1 MATSA
6 QVSTTV
12 TIPSRQ
18 ASISPPHS
26 PTSSQPRPQQLS
38 SSSGYL
44 SSGPLNRPWWRP
56 PARNYR
62 PHPANR
68 VISSTYSPNPI
79 PIPVG
84 PRESLPHYWL
94 RALSYILRIPFREM
108 VGNVTRPYDPTVPQP
123 MADIPMSIS
132 PPSTRP
138 SSPPSTIGGTG
149 DGVSGTGTASSGTE
163 ARGGRAFLSGLWP
176 TSTQTQP
183 EYMPQ
188 IRKAWAERTGDIS
201 MALMAA
207 FFSSA
212 TVTVAAIVALTL
224 NWSKEC
230 TYLKVYMVVFV
241 VRKWIMTALMIDRA
255 LYRLP
260 LNLVE
265 CDPDIDEERYNG
277 IAIYMSDLFTWHG
290 YAMLFA
296 GSFYVYGYAT
306 VHYLTS
312 APAITG
318 VAIVFASMGL
328 VPFFTLLALVFVALS
343 CLYVLYILFICFVWP
358 FEKCGLS
365 RRRAISRRNG
375 GYRSD
380 GTTNTTDLAQ
390 LEGSGNSS
398 VIGFGNSDHIKI
410 TPAMAAIP
418 IVVFRKPIKSA
429 PSEKEDLSTGWQV
442 VEKMVDM
449 PTINMGSA
457 SKGATYSESQ
467 TDAINNMPTSLS
479 RLCDSI
485 TGSMASSTS
494 SLSMPAAASC
504 VRLPPPNA
512 MFSQQGSK
520 ASSTTSFV
528 PCASGSEEET
538 EKHQRQ
544 SSVSTTT
551 RTTSKDKQKR
561 RSQYL
566 NQSISSQGDHIV
578 IDMGSNNMGVGRISD
593 HPEIDIPKPERRG
606 SSGFSVILP
615 HYMTTAPTLPPVSS
629 GTSSPL
635 SLSPTPQSTSRPPSP
650 WVPAI
655 TATAIAASGSC
666 SAPIQ
671 SDNIEVAPPTSETYP
686 QVWETNFDDECAI
699 CLYEFDDGDELRH
712 LYCNHYFHRNCVDRW
727 LVKNPFCPKCKR
739 AI

>member
-1 MATSA
+1 
-6 QVSTTV
+6 
-12 TIPSRQ
+12 
-18 ASISPPHS
+18 
-26 PTSSQPRPQQLS
+26 
-38 SSSGYL
+38 
-44 SSGPLNRPWWRP
+44 
-56 PARNYR
+56 
-62 PHPANR
+62 
-68 VISSTYSPNPI
+68 
-79 PIPVG
+79 
-84 PRESLPHYWL
+84 
-94 RALSYILRIPFREM
+94 
-108 VGNVTRPYDPTVPQP
+108 
-123 MADIPMSIS
+123 
-132 PPSTRP
+132 
-138 SSPPSTIGGTG
+138 
-149 DGVSGTGTASSGTE
+149 
-163 ARGGRAFLSGLWP
+163 
-176 TSTQTQP
+176 
-183 EYMPQ
+183 
-188 IRKAWAERTGDIS
+188 
-201 MALMAA
+201 
-207 FFSSA
+207 
-212 TVTVAAIVALTL
+212 
-224 NWSKEC
+224 
-230 TYLKVYMVVFV
+230 
-241 VRKWIMTALMIDRA
+241 
-255 LYRLP
+255 
-260 LNLVE
+260 
-265 CDPDIDEERYNG
+265 
-277 IAIYMSDLFTWHG
+277 
-290 YAMLFA
+290 MLFA

-544 SSVSTTT
+544 CSVSTTT